1 MFKFK
6 ALVLATVLATP
17 MLASA
22 AQYTFVGSWQVDQG
36 PSWRTNPPVYS
47 GQEAA
52 ALLFGGSFIDY
63 AISIDANPANVT
75 HTAWYDGWGVHDSSG
90 TGVDNIFADNFHK
103 DTGGAGYDS
112 APGTGSAF
120 SSYVSDGLFG
130 TKYTNYAYRVAAVPE
145 PQTYALMGLGL
156 VAVAL
161 ARRRNK
167 TVA

>member
-52 ALLFGGSFIDY
+52 ALLFGGSFSDY

-75 HTAWYDGWGVHDSSG
+75 RTAWYDGWGVHSG
-90 TGVDNIFADNFHK
+90 TIADNVFADNFHK
-103 DTGGAGYDS
+103 DTGGAGYNS

-130 TKYTNYAYRVAAVPE
+130 ATYTNYAYRVAAVPE